1 MLNSLSGIVFVLM
14 VMATLLA
21 PQVCAGQQEE
31 PLVISVAVPW
41 LSSETSRR
49 LIRSDELVPFTA
61 QELRLLRNEI
71 YARHGYVFNDQN
83 LQNYFSSQPW
93 YRPLGNNR
101 LAVATLSPV
110 ERKNIATIR
119 FREQAKVAAPD
130 PQSAWM
136 GRWPE
141 TSVYVIRP
149 DDLLH
154 LSTQDLRLMRNE
166 IYARH
171 GYVFNDQN
179 LQNYF
184 SSQPWYRPKGDNNS
198 AIAELTPVERQ
209 NIEIIRSR
217 EEANVAAPYPQSAS
231 MGRWPETSI
240 YVVRPDD
247 LLHYSPQDLRLMRN
261 EIYARHGYVFNDPFL
276 QGYFSGQAWYRPR
289 GNNSQAEAELNPVE
303 KRNIDIIRSRE
314 EELNH

>member
-1 MLNSLSGIVFVLM
+1 M
-14 VMATLLA
+14 
-21 PQVCAGQQEE
+21 
-31 PLVISVAVPW
+31 
-41 LSSETSRR
+41 
-49 LIRSDELVPFTA
+49 
-61 QELRLLRNEI
+61 RNEI
-71 YARHGYVFNDQN
+71 YARHGYVFNDPD

-101 LAVATLSPV
+101 LAIAELSPV

-119 FREQAKVAAPD
+119 SREQAKVAPPS
-130 PQSAWM
+130 PQPAWM

-184 SSQPWYRPKGDNNS
+184 SSPALVPPQR
-198 AIAELTPVERQ
+198 RQ
-209 NIEIIRSR
+209 QLGHCGI
-217 EEANVAAPYPQSAS
+217 
-231 MGRWPETSI
+231 
-240 YVVRPDD
+240 
-247 LLHYSPQDLRLMRN
+247 
-261 EIYARHGYVFNDPFL
+261 
-276 QGYFSGQAWYRPR
+276 
-289 GNNSQAEAELNPVE
+289 NPC
-303 KRNIDIIRSRE
+303 
-314 EELNH
+314 